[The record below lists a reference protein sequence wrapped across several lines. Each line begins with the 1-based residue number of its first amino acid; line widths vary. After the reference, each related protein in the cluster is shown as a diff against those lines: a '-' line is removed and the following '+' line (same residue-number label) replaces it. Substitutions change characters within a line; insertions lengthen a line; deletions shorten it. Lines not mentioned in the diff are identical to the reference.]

1 MATSDE
7 IQSKFRDSDFIRRT
21 KENHDFV
28 CGSMKIEEIR
38 EHLAKI
44 YGIDGESPLSV
55 LMFYHV
61 IGGLAPDVMHDLL
74 EGTLPRVICDVLR
87 HCLRCKYFD
96 LDELNGIIKNFD
108 YGNREIVDRPSRI
121 EKNHLKRG
129 VIRQSAAQ
137 TWILAINLPLMVGV
151 RIKMNDRH
159 WGCFLMLLQICR
171 IAFLDSVT
179 TLDVLLLNEYVADF
193 LDEYRT
199 CFNRTITF
207 KMHNL
212 IHYGWYMLW
221 FGPLI
226 SYWCMRFEAKHSFFK
241 NMQRHILNSINMPYT
256 LSWRHQQW
264 QCDEFLKV
272 GRRLLTIPISFS
284 SQKKIALHRALC
296 SGQVADYFGFQST
309 KAFIYQ
315 VKRVTIGSTEFQ
327 SNSSVVLCPLSGG
340 VAGQFGLVIAIYVQ
354 DERPLFICKMY
365 QTERFNHHLAAFEV
379 TERRDRFLMVL
390 SPEQVVKHNVF
401 ALHSAGFY
409 RALLRQFCVGWSGE
423 HCAKDE
429 LAFSDRKLF
438 FITVK
443 SEIAS
448 IVFPF

>member
-1 MATSDE
+1 
-7 IQSKFRDSDFIRRT
+7 
-21 KENHDFV
+21 
-28 CGSMKIEEIR
+28 
-38 EHLAKI
+38 
-44 YGIDGESPLSV
+44 
-55 LMFYHV
+55 
-61 IGGLAPDVMHDLL
+61 
-74 EGTLPRVICDVLR
+74 
-87 HCLRCKYFD
+87 
-96 LDELNGIIKNFD
+96 
-108 YGNREIVDRPSRI
+108 
-121 EKNHLKRG
+121 
-129 VIRQSAAQ
+129 
-137 TWILAINLPLMVGV
+137 
-151 RIKMNDRH
+151 
-159 WGCFLMLLQICR
+159 MLI
-171 IAFLDSVT
+171 
-179 TLDVLLLNEYVADF
+179 
-193 LDEYRT
+193 
-199 CFNRTITF
+199 
-207 KMHNL
+207 
-212 IHYGWYMLW
+212 
-221 FGPLI
+221 
-226 SYWCMRFEAKHSFFK
+226 
-241 NMQRHILNSINMPYT
+241 
-256 LSWRHQQW
+256 
-264 QCDEFLKV
+264 
-272 GRRLLTIPISFS
+272 
-284 SQKKIALHRALC
+284 HRALC

-409 RALLRQFCVGWSGE
+409 RAPLRQFCVGWSGE